1 MPPLEVSTCISYKKT
16 MTATEKQ
23 TTEAIYNMYLALP
36 DEVKME
42 VKRLIDDAVSVRP
55 EPFTVDSLI
64 KGNWNDEG
72 KTYSRDELYDDNGR

>member
-1 MPPLEVSTCISYKKT
+1 

-42 VKRLIDDAVSVRP
+42 VKKLIDDAVSGKP
-55 EPFTVDSLI
+55 QEPFSIDSLI
-64 KGNWNDEG
+64 KGNWDDKG
-72 KTYSRDELYDDNGR
+72 KTYDREELYETDGR